1 MTELYTLHARNRKN
15 GLYDDDNGYMTMMMM
30 MRRQK
35 LNMSQND
42 LSIEVLYFV
51 EQNPPSPLPKKVRS
65 VLQ

>member
-1 MTELYTLHARNRKN
+1 MTELYTARTKQKQM
-15 GLYDDDNGYMTMMMM
+15 DDDNGYMTMMMM